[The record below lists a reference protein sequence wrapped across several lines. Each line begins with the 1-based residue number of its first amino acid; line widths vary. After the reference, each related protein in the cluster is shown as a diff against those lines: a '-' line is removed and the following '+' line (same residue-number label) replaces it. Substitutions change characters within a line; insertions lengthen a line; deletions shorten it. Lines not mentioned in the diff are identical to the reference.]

1 MVATRNGTQ
10 EGTVWRMGRRRRERL
25 AQLDNAAAV
34 PAPDPGGLPPKL
46 SRQALSALKQ
56 RLTGDVVQLTDAAY
70 QSARQ
75 LSNGA
80 FQSWPQLIV
89 YCEVFQDVWEC
100 LQFAQTHGLATTTRS
115 GGHSTAGFSIND
127 GLVIDTSRLN
137 GIYVDPAGRRAVL
150 GPGANWGHVN
160 ATLAD
165 YGLHMP
171 TGVCGDVCMAGFTQG
186 GGYGYTSR
194 LYGMACDNLVEALV
208 MLADGRIV
216 RASDEVNPDLLWAL
230 RGGTG
235 NNFGVLLQGSFRLQP
250 LRPLWGYSLIWTGE
264 QAPRALVALQRGYM
278 SRGAPPELGWM
289 GALANTGP
297 QDALQL
303 TMAGLYWGPREAGLK
318 LLQPLI
324 DDTGAQ
330 LKFDRMGS
338 YHELNELVMGN
349 MPPCPEL
356 AREDKQSTIIG
367 RRLTLAEWTRVCRMA
382 AKAPNPWGAVAFEP
396 YGGAIN
402 AVPRDA
408 TAFVH
413 RDADCDI
420 FVDVFWM
427 NEPERVQVQA
437 YLDAFM
443 QLLEP
448 LSNGQSYQNYPRLSQ
463 TDYRQRYWADQF
475 PRLLQVKR
483 KFDPTDFFRYAQ
495 SVSPEPGQP
504 WPVVPPGDR
513 ITVEPWSPPPIRT
526 APARR
531 ARG

>member
-1 MVATRNGTQ
+1 MPLTKSGRQ
-10 EGTVWRMGRRRRERL
+10 EVTVWRMSRRRRERL
-25 AQLDNAAAV
+25 AQLEGAQ
-34 PAPDPGGLPPKL
+34 APDPGRFEAPFSPREL
-46 SRQALSALKQ
+46 AALKK
-56 RLTGDVVQLTDAAY
+56 RLTGDVVQLSDPAY

-89 YCEVFQDVWEC
+89 YCEVFQDVREC
-100 LQFAQTHGLATTTRS
+100 LQFAQTHRLAATTRS
-115 GGHSTAGFSIND
+115 GGHSTAGFSVND
-127 GLVIDTSRLN
+127 GLVIDTSRLD
-137 GIYVDPAGRRAVL
+137 GVYVEPAARRAVL

-171 TGVCGDVCMAGFTQG
+171 SGVCGDVCMAGFTQG

-194 LYGMACDNLVEALV
+194 LFGLGCDNLVEALV
-208 MLADGRIV
+208 MLADGHIV

-250 LRPLWGYSLIWTGE
+250 LRPLWGYALTWTAA
-264 QAPRALVALQRGYM
+264 QAPQALVALQKGYM

-297 QDALQL
+297 KGALQL
-303 TMAGLYWGPREAGLK
+303 TMAGLYWGPRDAGLN

-324 DDTGAQ
+324 ADTGAT
-330 LKFDRMGS
+330 LTVDRVGS
-338 YHELNELVMGN
+338 YHELNDLVMGD
-349 MPPCPEL
+349 MPPCPDL
-356 AREDKQSTIIG
+356 AREDKQSAIIG
-367 RRLTLAEWTRVCRMA
+367 RRLTKAEWARVCRMA
-382 AKAPNPWGAVAFEP
+382 AQAPNPWGAVAFEP

-427 NEPERVQVQA
+427 NEPERAQVQS

-443 QLLEP
+443 ALLEP
-448 LSNGQSYQNYPRLSQ
+448 LSNGESYQNYPRRSQ
-463 TDYRQRYWADQF
+463 ADYRRRFWAEQF
-475 PRLLQVKR
+475 PRLLSVKR
-483 KFDPTDFFRYAQ
+483 KYDPGNFFEYAQ

-504 WPVVPPGDR
+504 WPAVPPGDR
-513 ITVEPWSPPPIRT
+513 IVVEPWSPPPIR
-526 APARR
+526 PARAR